1 MWVMREMPHHLL
13 VKLEYRRNVARDEK
27 AKLVDVIR
35 NDELVEPSFDE
46 AWRFRRR
53 LKQLLA

>member
-13 VKLEYRRNVARDEK
+13 VELEDGRDVARDEE

-35 NDELVEPSFDE
+35 NDELVEPSFYE
-46 AWRFRRR
+46 AWGFRRR
-53 LKQLLA
+53 LKGLSA